1 MIEITD
7 LEKNFGDLKVLKRI
21 NLKISDGEI
30 YGLVGVS
37 GAGKSTLL
45 RCINGLE
52 SYSSGSLKVNG
63 IEVKD
68 LDKKQKK
75 TFQKN
80 IGMIFQHFPMLTRKT
95 VYDNIAFPMKCWKY
109 DKKEI
114 DGRVKELAEIVGITD
129 KLQEKPGNLSG
140 GQKQRVAIARALSMN
155 PGILLSDEATSALD
169 PMTTQSIL
177 GLLKEINEKLGIT
190 IIIVTH
196 QMEVVRQVCQKVSLL
211 ENGEIVAS
219 GDVEELFLRQ
229 PDALQSFLGRNNTY
243 TVPEGTNIQILL
255 QEKDSSRKILSKM
268 ARQLQIDYVVCGGKV
283 EKYRDKNLGEL
294 VIHVSDEDS
303 ERVKKFLNEEDV
315 IWHEYRQEE
324 D

>member
-268 ARQLQIDYVVCGGKV
+268 ARQLQIDYMICGGKV

-303 ERVKKFLNEEDV
+303 ERVKKFLSEEDV

>member
-1 MIEITD
+1 MIEIQN
-7 LEKNFGDLKVLKRI
+7 LEKRFGDLEVLKDI
-21 NLKISDGEI
+21 NLTVQDGEI

-52 SYSSGSLKVNG
+52 TYSGGSLKVNG
-63 IEVKD
+63 TEVKA

-95 VYDNIAFPMKCWKY
+95 VYENIAFPMKCWKY
-109 DKKEI
+109 DKAEI
-114 DGRVKELAEIVGITD
+114 DHRVKELAEIVGITS
-129 KLQEKPGNLSG
+129 KLNEKPGNLSG

-169 PMTTQSIL
+169 PMTTQAIL
-177 GLLKEINEKLGIT
+177 KLLREINEKFGIT

-211 ENGEIVAS
+211 EGGRIVTS
-219 GDVEELFLRQ
+219 GDVEELFLKQ
-229 PDALQSFLGRNNTY
+229 PDALQNFLGKENAY
-243 TVPEGTNIQILL
+243 TVPAGKNIQILL
-255 QEKDSSRKILSKM
+255 QEKDASREILSRISRELK
-268 ARQLQIDYVVCGGKV
+268 IDYMVCGGKM
-283 EKYRDKNLGEL
+283 EQYRDKNLGEII
-294 VIHVSDEDS
+294 IHIADEDT
-303 ERVKKFLNEEDV
+303 ERIETYLNHNDV
-315 IWHEYRQEE
+315 VWHEYHQEV
-324 D
+324 

>member
-80 IGMIFQHFPMLTRKT
+80 IGMIFQHFPM
-95 VYDNIAFPMKCWKY
+95 
-109 DKKEI
+109 I

-268 ARQLQIDYVVCGGKV
+268 ARQLQIDYMVCGGKV

-303 ERVKKFLNEEDV
+303 ERVKKFLSEEDV